1 MAYTLLAG
9 LKVLELG
16 RFISAP
22 YCGKLLADMGAKVV
36 KMEPPAAGDPS
47 RQYGPFLNNDPHRE
61 RSGLF
66 LYLNANKQGVTLNLA
81 TPTGQSILREL
92 VARSDALVHNL
103 PVQDMGR
110 VGLDYEALS
119 RVNPG
124 LVMASITPF
133 GLTGSYRNYKAY
145 DITLAAAGGI
155 CTGLGEEGR
164 EPLSFSTPQV
174 GYFAGMAAAS
184 SIVMAL
190 LARDN
195 VGSGQHIDIAEAE
208 TMAGVYN
215 GPEALMAV
223 YQWRMTRRTG
233 HHALDFPY
241 PNCIL
246 RCKDGYIFVGAPEG
260 RQWRQLLEVM
270 GNPEWSKDPRF
281 RNRTEMNNL
290 YADELDGYLESW
302 LMNYTKAELLDI
314 ALEHRIPLAPVRSY
328 DEVRHDPSLADLFV
342 DIDRA
347 DTGPIAYPGP
357 PYQLAEAEI
366 KSQHPA
372 PYLGQ
377 HNAEVYCRVLG
388 HTREQLAK
396 LYQTGII

>member
-1 MAYTLLAG
+1 
-9 LKVLELG
+9 
-16 RFISAP
+16 
-22 YCGKLLADMGAKVV
+22 
-36 KMEPPAAGDPS
+36 
-47 RQYGPFLNNDPHRE
+47 
-61 RSGLF
+61 
-66 LYLNANKQGVTLNLA
+66 
-81 TPTGQSILREL
+81 
-92 VARSDALVHNL
+92 
-103 PVQDMGR
+103 
-110 VGLDYEALS
+110 
-119 RVNPG
+119 
-124 LVMASITPF
+124 MASITPF
-133 GLTGSYRNYKAY
+133 GLTGPYRNYKAY
-145 DITLAAAGGI
+145 DINLAAAGGI

-164 EPLSFSTPQV
+164 EPLTFGTPEV
-174 GYFAGMAAAS
+174 GYFAAIAAAS

-195 VGSGQHIDIAEAE
+195 VGSGQHIDIAEVE

-270 GNPEWSKDPRF
+270 GSPEWSKDPRF
-281 RNRTEMNNL
+281 RNRTEMNNR

-302 LMNYTKAELLDI
+302 LMHFTKAELLDI
-314 ALEHRIPLAPVRSY
+314 ALEHRIPLAPVQGY

-357 PYQLAEAEI
+357 PYRLVDAEAAP
-366 KSQHPA
+366 QHPA

-377 HNAEVYCRVLG
+377 HNEEVYCRVLG
-388 HTREQLAK
+388 YTRQQLAK

>member
-16 RFISAP
+16 RLISAP
-22 YCGKLLADMGAKVV
+22 YCGKLLADMGAEVI
-36 KMEPPAAGDPS
+36 KMEPPAGGDPA
-47 RQYGPFLNNDPHRE
+47 RQYGPFLNDDPHRE

-66 LYLNANKQGVTLNLA
+66 LYLNANKQGITLNLA
-81 TPTGQSILREL
+81 TPTGRSILREL
-92 VARSDALVHNL
+92 AARSDALVHNL
-103 PVQDMGR
+103 PVQDMEQ
-110 VGLDYEALS
+110 VGLDYEDLS

-133 GLTGSYRNYKAY
+133 GLTGPYRDYKAY
-145 DITLAAAGGI
+145 DINLAAAGGI

-164 EPLSFSTPQV
+164 EPLTFGTPQV

-195 VGSGQHIDIAEAE
+195 VGAGQHIDIAEVE

-270 GNPEWSKDPRF
+270 GSPEWSKDPRF
-281 RNRTEMNNL
+281 RNRTEMNNR

-314 ALEHRIPLAPVRSY
+314 ALEHRIPLAPVRGY
-328 DEVRHDPSLADLFV
+328 DEVRHDPSLADLFEN
-342 DIDRA
+342 IDRG
-347 DTGPIAYPGP
+347 DTGPLPYPGP
-357 PYQLAEAEI
+357 PYRLADAEV
-366 KSQHPA
+366 KPQNPA

-377 HNAEVYCRVLG
+377 HNAEVYCGVLG
-388 HTREQLAK
+388 YTRRQLTK